1 MLKVIAGDYFR
12 KFTIRGFKELLKT
25 NAAAFICMAYPL
37 FLWFDWLLGDG
48 KEDGIVFLAIY
59 LPMLYILCSFYL
71 HPVRLCK
78 MMYLCPMGADRR
90 RAYIRYSYWFRVVVH
105 MAAAVAGMVLLMAY
119 ARCDGITAAEIIGSD
134 FVLSILIPP
143 KKRDECYGSIDKET
157 ICLSCMI
164 AFSILS
170 GFGLMVVVSDKEP
183 HSVLQLVILAVLVV
197 IQLPLTLR
205 YLRYVKSEL
214 EAAVYYEE
222 KESL

>member
-37 FLWFDWLLGDG
+37 WLDWLFGDG
-48 KEDGIVFLAIY
+48 REDGIVFLAIY
-59 LPMLYILCSFYL
+59 LPILYILCSFNL

-78 MMYLCPMGADRR
+78 MMYLCPMGAKRR
-90 RAYIRYSYWFRVVVH
+90 RAYIRYSYCFRVAVH
-105 MAAAVAGMVLLMAY
+105 MAVAVAGIVLLTAY

-143 KKRDECYGSIDKET
+143 KKRDECYGSFGKET
-157 ICLSCMI
+157 IYLSCMI
-164 AFSILS
+164 ALSVLS
-170 GFGLMVVVSDKEP
+170 GFGLMVAVSDNEP
-183 HSVLQLVILAVLVV
+183 HRVLQFVILVVLVS

-205 YLRYVKSEL
+205 YLSYVKSEL

-222 KESL
+222 KERL